1 MESITSISMS
11 QKQRHSTNQRVCIC
25 NRCIDDQE
33 QHFLTCKI
41 CEKRFHFRCTQLPG
55 YQIQLFLKGR
65 TPKYVCQSCTP
76 VTKEID
82 EDLLDPSVSRKEIEQ
97 LKKELQERDTQVKHI
112 LESYKRL
119 EKSNKELESL
129 IEKLQNTPG
138 YHTVEFVEK
147 KMEKKLEEIK
157 TCIIEK
163 IENTSKTTEKQI
175 EEKIKSY
182 ATVASSTENE
192 KYNIN
197 DDSSLREVVK
207 SVRKA
212 EIIEDRDR
220 KTRSNNIII
229 HGVLESDEENH
240 DQSFVTDLS
249 KDVQASIIIKHIAR
263 LGKLNEGKIVD

>member
-1 MESITSISMS
+1 M
-11 QKQRHSTNQRVCIC
+11 
-25 NRCIDDQE
+25 
-33 QHFLTCKI
+33 
-41 CEKRFHFRCTQLPG
+41 G
-55 YQIQLFLKGR
+55 
-65 TPKYVCQSCTP
+65 
-76 VTKEID
+76 
-82 EDLLDPSVSRKEIEQ
+82 
-97 LKKELQERDTQVKHI
+97 
-112 LESYKRL
+112 
-119 EKSNKELESL
+119 KSNKELESL
-129 IEKLQNTPG
+129 KEKLQNTPG

-175 EEKIKSY
+175 EEKMKSY
-182 ATVASSTENE
+182 ATVASSTDNG

-249 KDVQASIIIKHIAR
+249 KTCTHLLPSNILQD
-263 LGKLNEGKIVD
+263 